1 MRLVIGGAF
10 QGKTDYVKAKY
21 QIEDAWIC
29 RGGYPLLGQDCPAQ
43 TGSGCAAGSDN
54 SGGGGKCIIGSRW
67 KCISGLHNI
76 IRRMMYRDPMSDPC
90 GEAAQPAGDA
100 QQEIIRAQERQP
112 GSAQPENALRYIR
125 SLIRDNPDVIL
136 ICDEVGGGIVPVDKE
151 ERDYRECV
159 GRVLCE
165 LAKEAESVERVYCGI
180 GQTIKRTVRAAF
192 IRHGATRGNL
202 ESRYVGTTDEPLC
215 DEGRAAIERGR
226 QRGIYPDVRQ
236 VIVSPMTRCLQTA
249 SLIYPGIGPQTESR
263 FRETDF
269 GLFEYKNHEELM
281 ADGSL
286 RNPYQAWID
295 SGGQLP
301 FPEGESRTEASA
313 RSCEAF
319 EQLLPSLTEDT
330 AFIVHGG
337 TVMSILSQYAEPHKE
352 YYAYRCDPGGGY
364 LCKLEITGDGRL
376 YRMTVEQEL
385 AAEHI
390 TV

>member
-21 QIEDAWIC
+21 HIEDACIC
-29 RGGYPLLGQDCPAQ
+29 RDGYPLSEQDCLAQ
-43 TGSGCAAGSDN
+43 TDSGCAAGSDN
-54 SGGGGKCIIGSRW
+54 SGGVGKCIAESRW
-67 KCISGLHNI
+67 KCIIGLHNI
-76 IRRMMYRDPMSDPC
+76 IRQTMYCDPMSNPC
-90 GEAAQPAGDA
+90 GEAA
-100 QQEIIRAQERQP
+100 QP

-125 SLIRDNPDVIL
+125 SLMQDNPDVIL

-151 ERDYRECV
+151 ERAYRECV

-202 ESRYVGTTDEPLC
+202 EKRYTGTTDEPLC

-226 QRGIYPDVRQ
+226 QGGIYPDVRQ
-236 VIVSPMTRCLQTA
+236 VVVSPMTRCLQTA
-249 SLIYPGIGPQTESR
+249 TLIYPGIGPQPESQL
-263 FRETDF
+263 RETDF

-281 ADGSL
+281 ADENC
-286 RNPYQAWID
+286 RDKYQAWID
-295 SGGQLP
+295 SGGRLP
-301 FPEGESRTEASA
+301 FPEGESMAQTADRCC
-313 RSCEAF
+313 RAF
-319 EQLLPSLTEDT
+319 ERLLPALTGDT

-352 YYAYRCDPGGGY
+352 YYDYRCDPGTGY

-376 YRMTVEQEL
+376 YRMTVEKEIGTKQN
-385 AAEHI
+385 I
-390 TV
+390 